1 MRFMTS
7 ILMAFSILALAGCT
21 DVSDDGYLSPPGYGE
36 PDLRAATDRA
46 HRELLGA
53 TYLSVTRDQDCREAC
68 DVFER
73 GFDQARRL
81 RLTSPAKC
89 TDEFEDGLW
98 SQTEYQ
104 EGCRAYALKVMSLL
118 DIYREKKL
126 RGENVMV
133 KR

>member
-7 ILMAFSILALAGCT
+7 ILMAFSILALAGCA

-53 TYLSVTRDQDCREAC
+53 TYLSVARDRDCREAC

-104 EGCRAYALKVMSLL
+104 EGCRAYTLKVIALVDRYKVERRSI
-118 DIYREKKL
+118 DQ
-126 RGENVMV
+126 G
-133 KR
+133 